1 MIKLRSCILAVAI
14 PAIGMV
20 ACAQAGENFYET
32 ERASA
37 LKACAAIDPEAYES
51 GLAFNP
57 DGYRSYYKRSECL
70 QAAAARFREEPLCKE
85 VKERWSLL
93 WSSWAFS
100 EKRCRELV
108 AQGIAKDRP
117 LIEAI
122 RRGYAA
128 RPVKVVNFRLQNNQG
143 LNYTLYPKLEPGYQY
158 RYTLRFELVAPDA
171 PGGAVLFGTYAG
183 PLSGIEALGINATVA
198 DLRQRF
204 PAFAPGHSYR
214 VRATAVLEVPNG
226 GASLM
231 WSETFIEKY
240 FPRAERTQVME
251 KDADF

>member
-1 MIKLRSCILAVAI
+1 MINLRSRILAVAI
-14 PAIGMV
+14 PAFGFV
-20 ACAQAGENFYET
+20 ACAPAAENVYET
-32 ERASA
+32 ARAAA
-37 LKACAAIDPEAYES
+37 LKTCEAISPDDYQS

-70 QAAAARFREEPLCKE
+70 QEAAARFRYEPLCKD

-108 AQGIAKDRP
+108 AQGIEKDRP

-128 RPVKVVNFRLQNNQG
+128 RPVKVVNVRLQNNQG
-143 LNYTLYPKLEPGYQY
+143 LSYGIFPKLEPGYLY
-158 RYTLRFELVAPDA
+158 GYTLRFELVAPDA
-171 PGGAVLFGTYAG
+171 PGGAVLLATYTG
-183 PLSGIEALGINATVA
+183 PLAGIEALGFNITVA

-231 WSETFIEKY
+231 WSEAFIEKY
-240 FPRAERTQVME
+240 FPRATRSQMLE
-251 KDADF
+251 KDLTF